1 MRVGSLAWH
10 SRLEDPAYATGW
22 QEKEKKKKKEKLTLL
37 RENLF
42 LKSFWKATYYD
53 LKSVYI
59 LAVFYIGI
67 FL

>member
-1 MRVGSLAWH
+1 MPQGGRG
-10 SRLEDPAYATGW
+10 
-22 QEKEKKKKKEKLTLL
+22 KKKKEEKLNLF